1 MPQTNCKPQNKPA
14 INLPNRLV
22 FDYFMAKTEKTK
34 KKLFKLDKKNDH
46 KRTEKNN

>member
-22 FDYFMAKTEKTK
+22 FDYFMAKTEKII
-34 KKLFKLDKKNDH
+34 KLDKKNDNRIR
-46 KRTEKNN
+46 KPIKPIR